1 MGHFHEGEQALQRRV
16 SPVLQ
21 ARMQKTA
28 EVVLRDYMPDQHRD
42 FFALLPTLAVGS
54 VDARGRPWASM
65 LAGRPGFVLSPDP
78 VTLHVAARPVA
89 GDPLADHLV
98 PGAALGILGLQPET
112 RRRNRMNGRV
122 AALDADTATGGFT
135 VHVEQSFG
143 NCPQYIQARAPR
155 LVGALATPPRRLEV
169 ATLSERAL
177 AMLAATDTFFIAT
190 AAANEGADISHRGGK
205 PGFVKVEQQNGATVL
220 TAPDFRG
227 NNFFNTLGNIAL
239 NPRAGL
245 LVVDYGTG
253 DLLQLTA
260 TAEIIWDG
268 PEVEAFEGAQR
279 LLRLR
284 VDCGQIIEG
293 GLPVRWSEPAYAPQ
307 LIETGSWAAS

>member
-1 MGHFHEGEQALQRRV
+1 MGRFHEGEQALQRRV

-21 ARMQKTA
+21 QRMQKVA
-28 EVVLRDYMPDQHRD
+28 DVVLRDHMPDQHRD
-42 FFALLPTLAVGS
+42 FFALLPTLVVGS
-54 VDARGRPWASM
+54 VDECGRPWASM

-78 VTLHVAARPVA
+78 VTLHIAAKPIA
-89 GDPLADHLV
+89 GDPLERHLALDA
-98 PGAALGILGLQPET
+98 PLGILGLQPET

-122 AALDADTATGGFT
+122 SALDESGFT

-155 LVGALATPPRRLEV
+155 LVGALGTPPRQMEV
-169 ATLSERAL
+169 AQLSPRAT
-177 AMLAATDTFFIAT
+177 AMLNSADTVFIAT
-190 AAANEGADISHRGGK
+190 HAANEGIDVSHRGGK
-205 PGFVKVEQQNGATVL
+205 PGFVKVEQREGATVL
-220 TAPDFRG
+220 TLPDFRG

-245 LVVDYGTG
+245 LVVDYATG

-268 PEVEAFEGAQR
+268 PEVDAFEGAQR

-284 VDCGQIIEG
+284 MECGQIIEG
-293 GLPVRWSEPAYAPQ
+293 GLPLRWSEPAYAPQ
-307 LIETGSWAAS
+307 LIETGSWAAG